1 MRQLGSTTKL
11 LVKLIAIAF
20 SAFYFYTAGFGI
32 ISSETHLGVYLL
44 VTFLLALILY
54 PASKRW
60 PQSKLLYALDAILV
74 VLACASV
81 IYWMVEY
88 KEYAALR
95 AGWTNQWDLIFGLIA
110 IVISLEVTR
119 RTMGNVLPTIG
130 LVMLG
135 LTYFGPYLPGIFRHG
150 GIRLSS
156 MVEYFYYTSGIFGTI
171 VSTFA
176 TYIVPFLIFG
186 SFLKASGAG
195 DFFIELASSLTGHVA
210 GGPALIAVGGSAVFG
225 SISGSGVANVVAT
238 GTFTIPMMKKVGYTP
253 EFAGAVEAAASSGG
267 QLLPPI
273 MGAAAFILATLTE
286 QPYSTIVLISFTP
299 ALIYYYCLALM
310 VYFRARRRGLS
321 GLSRAELPVF
331 SQVMKKGWY
340 YIFTIVTVVIVIALG
355 YSAAAT
361 AFWGSAFVVVCSMF
375 RKDTRF
381 TFKKFLAALEDAG
394 RSSLSVGATAGTLG
408 IVMASLTLSGLG
420 VKLSSLILSVG
431 QGNLF
436 LTVVLTALIA
446 TIIGMGL
453 PTTASYIIM
462 SILAAPSLIQ
472 LGVNHVY
479 AHMVCMWFSV
489 ISNITPPVCVAAFAA
504 ASISGGNPMKT
515 GFQAVPLGIYMYLL
529 PFLFIYRPQVF
540 VYGHPFLSSL
550 EIVVTLMIAT
560 VAFAAGFQGWLFRNL
575 RAWERVVYF
584 VAAPFMI
591 HTGLLTD
598 LIGAVVILVM
608 TLYVF
613 TSSKQVGRAVAA

>member
-44 VTFLLALILY
+44 VTFLLAMLLY

-60 PQSKLLYALDAILV
+60 PQSKPLYALDAILV
-74 VLACASV
+74 VLACSSV

-95 AGWTNQWDLIFGLIA
+95 AGWTNQWDLVFGLIA

-119 RTMGNVLPTIG
+119 RAMGNVLPIIG

-195 DFFIELASSLTGHVA
+195 DFFIELASSLTGHVP
-210 GGPALIAVGGSAVFG
+210 GGPALIAVGGSAIFG
-225 SISGSGVANVVAT
+225 TISGSGVANVVAT

-273 MGAAAFILATLTE
+273 MGAAAFILATFTE
-286 QPYSTIVLISFTP
+286 QPYSTIALISFAP
-299 ALIYYYCLALM
+299 ALIYYYSLALM
-310 VYFRARRRGLS
+310 VYLRARRRGLS

-340 YIFTIVTVVIVIALG
+340 YIFTIVTVVIVIAMG

-361 AFWGSAFVVVCSMF
+361 AFWGSLFVVVCSMF

-394 RSSLSVGATAGTLG
+394 RSSLSVGTTAGTLG

-420 VKLSSLILSVG
+420 VKFSSLILSIG

-436 LTVVLTALIA
+436 LTLVLTALIA

-472 LGVNHVY
+472 LGVNPVY
-479 AHMVCMWFSV
+479 AHMACMWFSV

-504 ASISGGNPMKT
+504 ASISGGDPMKT
-515 GFQAVPLGIYMYLL
+515 GFHAVPLGIYMYVL

-540 VYGHPFLSSL
+540 VYGQPLVSSV
-550 EIVVTLMIAT
+550 EILVTLIVAT

-575 RAWERVVYF
+575 RVWERAVYF
-584 VAAPFMI
+584 AAIPFML
-591 HTGLLTD
+591 HTGWLTD